1 VSGSA
6 GGPPGGRLLERAS
19 NLLDVRVGIA
29 SETGRRQRNEDFA
42 AASLGTAAQRH
53 RQGVAAALAD
63 GIGGAKGGREAAE
76 ITVRGFLE
84 GYFEKPESFGIRRA
98 ASEVLQ
104 SLNGWIVSTAR
115 RDPSLIGMGCTFTG
129 LILRG
134 RTLHILHVGD
144 SRLYRLQ
151 EERLS
156 LLTSDHVL
164 AHPDQR
170 HILYRAVG
178 IEEALRLDYATQ
190 PAAPHDRYLLCSDG
204 IHGVLTDKRIGEVL
218 RGRADPEA
226 TARSLTEAALA
237 AGSHDNVTALVLD
250 VLDLPPVDQASLDL
264 ALAPLPLIEM
274 PEAGQR
280 IDGFLL
286 QSLLSDGRY
295 SRLFSA
301 FDEQSGAQLVIKFPH
316 RRVASEPETKAAFL
330 REAWIG
336 ARLRSPWLG
345 RVIEPEEGRASCLYT
360 LMPFYEGQTLEARLK
375 RGPALGLEEGR
386 EIGLKL
392 GRGVAALHRAG
403 IIHRDIKPENV
414 LLLRDGG
421 LKLIDFG
428 VARVPGLEDFPIAEI
443 PGTASYM
450 APELFEGEAGGE
462 SSDLFALGVTLFRAF
477 TGHYPYGEIE
487 PFSHPRFTRPAS
499 LARYRPDLPAWLGA
513 LLARALAAE
522 PDKRPGD
529 VLEFTLALEDGP
541 AAPPP
546 PQSGR
551 PLYDRNPLLFWKMV
565 AALLALALVLSMA
578 LRG

>member
-1 VSGSA
+1 MESPA
-6 GGPPGGRLLERAS
+6 
-19 NLLDVRVGIA
+19 I
-29 SETGRRQRNEDFA
+29 
-42 AASLGTAAQRH
+42 RH
-53 RQGVAAALAD
+53 RQGIAAALAD

-98 ASEVLQ
+98 AGEVLQ

-115 RDPSLIGMGCTFTG
+115 RDPSLEGMGCTFTG
-129 LILRG
+129 IVLRG

-190 PAAPHDRYLLCSDG
+190 PAALHDRYLLCSDG
-204 IHGVLTDKRIGEVL
+204 IHGVLTERRIGEIL
-218 RGRADPEA
+218 RSRADPEA

-237 AGSHDNVTALVLD
+237 AGSQDNVTALVLD
-250 VLDLPPVDQASLDL
+250 VIDLPPVDQASLDL
-264 ALAPLPLIEM
+264 VLAPLPLIEM
-274 PEAGQR
+274 PETGQR

-301 FDEQSGAQLVIKFPH
+301 LDEQSGAELVIKFPH

-345 RVIEPEEGRASCLYT
+345 RVIEPEQGRASCLYT
-360 LMPFYEGQTLEARLK
+360 LMPFYEGETLETRLK
-375 RGPALGLEEGR
+375 RGPPLGLEEGR

-403 IIHRDIKPENV
+403 IIHRDIKPENM

-450 APELFEGEAGGE
+450 APELFDGEAGGE
-462 SSDLFALGVTLFRAF
+462 ASDLFALAVTLFRAF

-499 LARYRPDLPAWLGA
+499 LAKYRPDLPAWLDA
-513 LLARALAAE
+513 LLARALAVE
-522 PDKRPGD
+522 QSSRPGD

-541 AAPPP
+541 AALVPPP
-546 PQSGR
+546 AGR
-551 PLYDRNPLLFWKMV
+551 PLYDRNPLLFWK
-565 AALLALALVLSMA
+565 ALCALLALGLILALI
-578 LRG
+578 RRI

>member
-1 VSGSA
+1 V
-6 GGPPGGRLLERAS
+6 
-19 NLLDVRVGIA
+19 
-29 SETGRRQRNEDFA
+29 RQR
-42 AASLGTAAQRH
+42 
-53 RQGVAAALAD
+53 QGIAAALAD

-104 SLNGWIVSTAR
+104 ALNAWIVSTAR
-115 RDPSLIGMGCTFTG
+115 RDPGLEGMGCTFSG
-129 LILRG
+129 IVLRG

-151 EERLS
+151 DGRLS
-156 LLTSDHVL
+156 LLTNDHVL

-190 PAAPHDRYLLCSDG
+190 PAALHDRYLLCSDG
-204 IHGVLTDKRIGEVL
+204 LHGCVPDARIGDLL
-218 RGRADPEA
+218 RERADPEA
-226 TARSLTEAALA
+226 TARALVEAALA
-237 AGSHDNVTALVLD
+237 AGSQDNVTALVLD
-250 VLDLPPVDQASLDL
+250 VIDLPAVDQASLDL
-264 ALAPLPLIEM
+264 ALAPLPLIDM
-274 PEAGQR
+274 PEPGRR

-286 QSLLSDGRY
+286 QAQLSDGRY
-295 SRLFSA
+295 SRLFTA
-301 FDEQSGAQLVIKFPH
+301 LDEQSGAELVLKFPH
-316 RRVASEPETKAAFL
+316 RRVAAEPETKAAFL

-360 LMPFYEGQTLEARLK
+360 LMPFYDGQTLEARLT
-375 RGPALGLEEGR
+375 RGPPIGLEDGR

-403 IIHRDIKPENV
+403 IIHRDIKPDNV

-428 VARVPGLEDFPIAEI
+428 VARIPGLEDFPLAEI

-450 APELFEGEAGGE
+450 APELFEGKPGGE
-462 SSDLFALGVTLFRAF
+462 GSDLFALAATLFRLF

-499 LARYRPDLPAWLGA
+499 LAKYRPDLPAWLDA
-513 LLARALAAE
+513 LLAKALSPE
-522 PDKRPGD
+522 PERRHED
-529 VLEFTLALEDGP
+529 VLEFVLSLEAGP
-541 AAPPP
+541 AASPPAP
-546 PQSGR
+546 RPA
-551 PLYDRNPLLFWKMV
+551 PLYERNPLLFWK
-565 AALLALALVLSMA
+565 ALSALLAIGLIAALAV
-578 LRG
+578 RH

>member
-1 VSGSA
+1 MGV
-6 GGPPGGRLLERAS
+6 
-19 NLLDVRVGIA
+19 A

-42 AASLGTAAQRH
+42 AAAIEGPAVRH
-53 RQGVAAALAD
+53 RQGIAAALAD

-84 GYFEKPESFGIRRA
+84 GYFEQPETVGIRRA

-104 SLNGWIVSTAR
+104 SLNTWIHATAR
-115 RDPSLIGMGCTFTG
+115 RDAALEGMGCTFTG
-129 LILRG
+129 IVLRG

-151 EERLS
+151 DGRLS

-190 PAAPHDRYLLCSDG
+190 PAALHDRYLLCSDG
-204 IHGVLTDKRIGEVL
+204 LHGCLSDARIAGIL
-218 RGRADPEA
+218 RELADPET
-226 TARSLTEAALA
+226 TARALVAAALA
-237 AGSHDNVTALVLD
+237 AGSQDNVTALVLD
-250 VLDLPPVDQASLDL
+250 VIGLPPVDRASLDL

-286 QSLLSDGRY
+286 QAQISDGRY
-295 SRLFSA
+295 SRLFA
-301 FDEQSGAQLVIKFPH
+301 ALDEQSGAQLVLKFPH
-316 RRVASEPETKAAFL
+316 RRVATEPETKAAFV

-360 LMPFYEGQTLEARLK
+360 LMPFYDGETLETRLC
-375 RGPALGLEEGR
+375 RTQPVGLEEGR

-392 GRGVAALHRAG
+392 GRGIAALHRAG
-403 IIHRDIKPENV
+403 IIHRDIKPDNV
-414 LLLRDGG
+414 LLLKEGG
-421 LKLIDFG
+421 LKLVDFG
-428 VARVPGLEDFPIAEI
+428 VARVPGLEDFPLAEI

-450 APELFEGEAGGE
+450 APELFAGEPGGEA
-462 SSDLFALGVTLFRAF
+462 SDLFALAVTLFRLF
-477 TGHYPYGEIE
+477 TGQYPYGEIE
-487 PFSHPRFTRPAS
+487 PFSHPRFSKPDS
-499 LARYRPDLPAWLGA
+499 LAKYRPDLPAWLDA
-513 LLARALAAE
+513 LLVRALAVE
-522 PDKRPGD
+522 PEKRPGD
-529 VLEFTLALEDGP
+529 VLEFVLALEDGP
-541 AAPPP
+541 AAAPPATRP
-546 PQSGR
+546 A
-551 PLYDRNPLLFWKMV
+551 PLYDRNPLLFWKILS
-565 AALLALALVLSMA
+565 ALLAMA
-578 LRG
+578 LLVTFAAKR